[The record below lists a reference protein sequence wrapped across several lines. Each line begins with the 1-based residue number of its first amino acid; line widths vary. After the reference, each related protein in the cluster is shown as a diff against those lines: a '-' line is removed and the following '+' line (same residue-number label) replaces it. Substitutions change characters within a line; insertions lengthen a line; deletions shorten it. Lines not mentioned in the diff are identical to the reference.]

1 MEGKGSSI
9 GLYIAIIALLI
20 GVGNIFF
27 GVLPAQETKGKL
39 DVIENK
45 VANAEKNA
53 GKAIQRLDEWK
64 SKRGMRVAPAPAPMP
79 APMPSPG
86 APPLPAK

>member
-27 GVLPAQETKGKL
+27 GVLPAQESKGKL
-39 DVIENK
+39 EVLEGKVGTVEKMAGRANTVIE
-45 VANAEKNA
+45 
-53 GKAIQRLDEWK
+53 EWK
-64 SKRGMRVAPAPAPMP
+64 KKRAMRGP
-79 APMPSPG
+79 APMPSP
-86 APPLPAK
+86 APAPTPPLPAK